1 MIANSL
7 RFTAL
12 IKMKNEEG
20 REMLFLAPYTD
31 FPEKLFCYIESLSEI
46 EDFEPIVVNI
56 PEKKLEKELVVS
68 VGIKLS
74 DDYKTI
80 MSERKLQNVFI
91 IGLESNIKE
100 YFSSN
105 DDKLEIIQGLSLK
118 PAKVHYLNFQ
128 ENPACKKY
136 SKEIADLYGKMFQIE
151 NKSLDDLL
159 EDENDQFLE
168 DYLLNDMEDIV
179 DEGIAFENLK
189 AEFKDW
195 FVSLSLLEEL
205 EKRRGVRI
213 TMVFGDIVGSFSEEN
228 SKNMAKFVK
237 TCLSE
242 YKDWNISSPEGIL
255 CIIRYETP
263 FKKVGAL
270 SNEKLIAGAVL
281 KENAVF
287 KIHKNDLVIS
297 QENNEKEVKF
307 LPLEKLLKHLKI
319 KINGAFDN
327 NG

>member
-1 MIANSL
+1 MILNSL

-31 FPEKLFCYIESLSEI
+31 YPEKLFCYIESLSAVKE
-46 EDFEPIVVNI
+46 FEPIVVNI
-56 PEKKLEKELVVS
+56 PNKMLGKEISVS
-68 VGIKLS
+68 VGIKKS

-80 MSERKLQNVFI
+80 MSERKLQNTFI
-91 IGLESNIKE
+91 IGLESYVKE
-100 YFSSN
+100 HFSSN
-105 DDKLEIIQGLSLK
+105 DEKLEVVQGLSLK
-118 PAKVHYLNFQ
+118 PEKIHYLNFQ

-151 NKSLDDLL
+151 NKSLDDLM

-168 DYLLNDMEDIV
+168 NYLLSDMEEIV
-179 DEGIAFENLK
+179 SEGITFDDLK

-195 FVSLSLLEEL
+195 FVSISLLEEL
-205 EKRRGVRI
+205 EKKKGVRL
-213 TMVFGDIVGSFSEEN
+213 TMVFGDVVGTFSEEN
-228 SKNMAKFVK
+228 KNNMAKFVK

-281 KENAVF
+281 KENAIF
-287 KIHKNDLVIS
+287 RINENDLVIS

-307 LPLEKLLKHLKI
+307 LSLEKLLKHLKI
-319 KINGAFDN
+319 QIKGAFNN